1 MRPVCSTGRFCYRP
15 TMISRRSRSP
25 RPLVAAL
32 VTVALFAAPVAAQD
46 MPTGPATSK
55 LQKEFDQA
63 DANHDGKRSDDE
75 AKAAGFFTTDEP
87 MNSVD
92 TDRDG
97 QVTLFELADAVQRRL
112 RASMSSRDAADTDGD
127 GYVSEDEAKV
137 SGGSIL
143 EIFKRADRDTDGRV
157 SRDEID
163 VFVHDTYFSETA
175 DRGVVPNIFNKRF

>member
-1 MRPVCSTGRFCYRP
+1 
-15 TMISRRSRSP
+15 MISRRSRSP
-25 RPLVAAL
+25 RPFVAAL
-32 VTVALFAAPVAAQD
+32 VALGLSAVPAAAQD

-55 LQKEFDQA
+55 LQTKFEQA
-63 DANHDGKRSDDE
+63 DTNKDGKLSDDE
-75 AKAAGFFTTDEP
+75 ARTAGFFTTDQP

-92 TDRDG
+92 ADRDG

-112 RASMSSRDAADTDGD
+112 RASMSSRDAADKDADGF
-127 GYVSEDEAKV
+127 VSEEEATT

-143 EIFKRADRDTDGRV
+143 EIFRRADRDSDGRV

-163 VFVHDTYFSETA
+163 VFVHDSYFSETA

>member
-1 MRPVCSTGRFCYRP
+1 M
-15 TMISRRSRSP
+15 MSRRSRSP
-25 RPLVAAL
+25 RSFVTALVAL
-32 VTVALFAAPVAAQD
+32 GLFAAPAAAQD
-46 MPTGPATSK
+46 LPSGPATSK
-55 LQKEFDQA
+55 LQKEFEQA
-63 DANHDGKRSDDE
+63 DTNQDGKLSDDE
-75 AKAAGFFTTDEP
+75 AKAAGFFTTDQP

-112 RASMSSRDAADTDGD
+112 RASMSARDAADTDGD
-127 GYVSEDEAKV
+127 GFVSQDEAKV
-137 SGGSIL
+137 TGGSIL
-143 EIFKRADRDTDGRV
+143 EIFQRADRDSDGRV

>member
-1 MRPVCSTGRFCYRP
+1 M
-15 TMISRRSRSP
+15 MSRRSRSS
-25 RPLVAAL
+25 RPFVAAF
-32 VTVALFAAPVAAQD
+32 VALGLLAAPAAAQD

-63 DANHDGKRSDDE
+63 DTNHDGKLSDEE
-75 AKAAGFFTTDEP
+75 ARAAGFFSTDQP

-92 TDRDG
+92 ADHDG

-127 GYVSEDEAKV
+127 GYVSEEEARA

-143 EIFKRADRDTDGRV
+143 EIFKRADRDSDGRV

-175 DRGVVPNIFNKRF
+175 DRGVVPNIFNKKF

>member
-1 MRPVCSTGRFCYRP
+1 MTPS
-15 TMISRRSRSP
+15 RSRSL
-25 RPLVAAL
+25 RPFVAAL
-32 VTVALFAAPVAAQD
+32 VALSLCAAPAAAQD

-55 LQKEFDQA
+55 LQKEFEQA
-63 DANHDGKRSDDE
+63 DTNQDGKLSDEE
-75 AKAAGFFTTDEP
+75 AKAAGFFTTDQP

-112 RASMSSRDAADTDGD
+112 RASMSSRDSADTDGD
-127 GYVSEDEAKV
+127 GFVSEDEAKV

-143 EIFKRADRDTDGRV
+143 EIFKRADRDSDGRV

>member
-1 MRPVCSTGRFCYRP
+1 LP
-15 TMISRRSRSP
+15 RSFA
-25 RPLVAAL
+25 AAL
-32 VTVALFAAPVAAQD
+32 VALGLSAAPAAAQD

-55 LQKEFDQA
+55 LQTKFEQA
-63 DANHDGKRSDDE
+63 DTDKDGKLSDEE
-75 AKAAGFFTTDEP
+75 ARTAGFFTTDEP

-112 RASMSSRDAADTDGD
+112 RASMSSRDAADKDADGF
-127 GYVSEDEAKV
+127 VSEDEART

-143 EIFKRADRDTDGRV
+143 EIFRRADRDSDGRV

-163 VFVHDTYFSETA
+163 VFVHDSYFSETA